1 MTNLI
6 YCYDEETYKTLVKR
20 GFTLLKGD
28 FEKCEFCFLNNK
40 PNECFENISKK
51 VMFSN
56 RMTF

>member
-1 MTNLI
+1 MLA
-6 YCYDEETYKTLVKR
+6 KR

-40 PNECFENISKK
+40 PNECFEDISKK

>member
-1 MTNLI
+1 MTNLV
-6 YCYDEETYKTLVKR
+6 YCYDEDTYNKLKKR
-20 GFTLLKGD
+20 GLTPLKED

-40 PNECFENISKK
+40 PNTCFEDISKK